1 MKNKKLLV
9 FSLAAFMATSI
20 TVAGCSKKGSHG
32 SGTDSGIVSGTDSE
46 ISEEETDEEKVDR
59 VKAEIGPNYQSLA
72 GGVKR
77 DFELLTELDGVQLTY
92 SFADTQF
99 VNVNTEGNKAV
110 VNSVYYG
117 DKDPLDSTGEAVVTD
132 EWYTSTIMTVTLT
145 CGEATATKKFNVK
158 ILPCARVMD
167 WDTYIAAEKSSA
179 ACVQVIIDR
188 VEVETKYNYNIAWG
202 HDKDNHSYYF
212 YNFADKYLTDTKI
225 AVGNEVI
232 ISGTKDN
239 YNGFHELIKFDAVE
253 LVEQNSTHTIER
265 KDITSDIE
273 SAASL
278 SDKSLTKYQGAPVKV
293 TDFVIKSITEITT
306 DNYITA
312 SDTVK
317 HDYLNKVYVKG
328 TVGTKNLTIEI
339 SRVMDGAQGKAKLE
353 SLAPNDIISI
363 EGMGAWYNEFQV
375 TALDADKIVK
385 TGVKTVTDEE
395 KLQLAKEEVEGKL
408 PTAELTDDVELPVT
422 TTAYGATVTWAVSG
436 EGATLNADGK
446 TLNVTRTSSAQQI
459 TITGTI
465 SIAGITST
473 ATVEKTLTIAK
484 SSSSPLLV
492 VRTELQNAA
501 SGTVSA
507 NEYTT
512 YGKVTAVEGNTFY
525 YDDGY
530 TSMMAYGGKT
540 NYKVT
545 VGDNV
550 KVVATFQNY
559 NGLIETKTISS
570 VTKVEEDY
578 TPRSAYIVKTEEDFT
593 KEKLF
598 GEDSRLISFTSNL
611 KLKTKS
617 TALSSSSNA
626 KLVFTLGTKD
636 ITITSSKFGG
646 DLAAL
651 SQFFT
656 ELNVGDEVTIQNAIV
671 GLYKSEPQ
679 VTITAAYQIAKATV
693 TE

>member
-9 FSLAAFMATSI
+9 FSLAALMATSI
-20 TVAGCSKKGSHG
+20 TVAGCSKKGSNVSG
-32 SGTDSGIVSGTDSE
+32 SGSEVSE
-46 ISEEETDEEKVDR
+46 VETDEDKVER

-92 SFADTQF
+92 SFENTQF
-99 VNVNTEGNKAV
+99 VNVNTEGNMAV

-132 EWYTSTIMTVTLT
+132 EWSTSTVMTVTLT
-145 CGEATATKKFNVK
+145 CGEVTATKKFNVK

-202 HDKDNHSYYF
+202 HDKNNHSYYF

-232 ISGTKDN
+232 ISGTKDI

-265 KDITSDIE
+265 KDITSDLE

-293 TDFVIKSITEITT
+293 TDFVIKSITAITT

-446 TLNVTRTSSAQQI
+446 TLNITRASSAQQI

-465 SIAGITST
+465 SIAGITTT

-484 SSSSPLLV
+484 SSSSPLQD
-492 VRTELQNAA
+492 VRTELQNAS
-501 SGTVSA
+501 SGAISA
-507 NEYTT
+507 TAYTT
-512 YGKVTAVEGNTFY
+512 YGKVTAVDGNSFY

-530 TSMMAYGGKT
+530 SSMMVY
-540 NYKVT
+540 NYSSYKAT

-550 KVVATFQNY
+550 QVVATFQNY
-559 NGLIETKTISS
+559 KGLIETKAITS
-570 VTKVEEDY
+570 VTKVDTVY
-578 TPRSAYIVKTEEDFT
+578 TPRSAYVVNTEVDFT
-593 KEKLF
+593 KEKLL
-598 GEDSRLISFTSNL
+598 GEDSRLITFTSNL
-611 KLKTKS
+611 KFKAVSQAYVSGSKDGRYT
-617 TALSSSSNA
+617 
-626 KLVFTLGTKD
+626 FTLGSTD
-636 ITITSSKFGG
+636 ITVSISRFNADVEAITTLITS
-646 DLAAL
+646 LA
-651 SQFFT
+651 
-656 ELNVGDEVTIQNAIV
+656 VGDEITIQNAIV
-671 GLYKSEPQ
+671 GWFNGPQ
-679 VTITAAYQIAKATV
+679 ITLTSASQIAKVAV